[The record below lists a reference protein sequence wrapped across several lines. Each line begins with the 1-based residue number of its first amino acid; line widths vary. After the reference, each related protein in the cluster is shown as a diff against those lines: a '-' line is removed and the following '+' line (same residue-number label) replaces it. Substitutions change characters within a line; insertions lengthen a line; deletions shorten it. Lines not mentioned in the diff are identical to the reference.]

1 MGHVRAWGRGSV
13 VHLRLRSLPPP
24 RHRGHSDTLHPAE
37 CSHMAERRPYGL
49 WESPITPGAL
59 AGGIRLRGPS
69 WDADGRTLGWFEGR
83 GDRGVAAVATANGGA
98 ASIRDVSGD
107 ILVRAGVGYGGGD
120 FTLANGHAWF
130 VGHDSQRIYRQPL
143 DGGPARP
150 VTPAFGEASSPA
162 VSPDARWVAYVHSY
176 EDEDVIAIADSSGKR
191 WPQHLASGRDF
202 YMQPVW
208 SPSGDRIAWVEW
220 DHPNMPWDGSEL
232 RVAEIAFPAGGLPV
246 VARSAVVAGG
256 PDEAVLQ
263 PAFSPDGDALYYVS
277 DATGWGHLYRYD
289 CDTGE
294 RCALTSGVCEYGTPA
309 WGQGVG
315 MLAVLPSGRVVA
327 VRQQEGFGRLVVI
340 DGHGD
345 GDPQELDV
353 PPEYASFENP
363 VASPEGELLAVIASG
378 PAAAPR
384 LLALDLAPDTPRM
397 VTVRLSESGAFPAAA
412 LSLPEAVAWTNAD
425 GSEVH
430 GLYYPPASEHFVDEG
445 PPPLVVFVHGGPT
458 DHVDAGWRPQ
468 IQFLAS
474 RGYAVLTVNYRGSS
488 GAGREAML
496 ALRGQW
502 GAADVEDCRSGA
514 EAMAARGLAD
524 GDRLAILGGSA
535 GGYTVLRSLQVHPG
549 FYRAGVCYYGISN
562 LFTLASDTHKFEAR
576 YLDSLVGALPE
587 AATRY
592 RERSPIFHAGDI
604 VDPIALFQGD
614 EDRVV
619 PRDQSDTLAASLRQR
634 GVPHEYHVYEGEGH
648 GWRKR
653 ETVEAFYTA
662 VDRFLREHLLN

>member
-1 MGHVRAWGRGSV
+1 
-13 VHLRLRSLPPP
+13 
-24 RHRGHSDTLHPAE
+24 
-37 CSHMAERRPYGL
+37 MAERRPYGL
-49 WESPITPGAL
+49 WESPITPAAL

-162 VSPDARWVAYVHSY
+162 VSPDGRWVAYVHSY
-176 EDEDVIAIADSSGKR
+176 EDEDVIAIADASGKR
-191 WPQHLASGRDF
+191 WPQRLASGRDF

-294 RCALTSGVCEYGTPA
+294 RRALTSGDCEYGTPA

-327 VRQQEGFGRLVVI
+327 VRQREGFGRLVVI

-345 GDPQELDV
+345 GDPQELEV
-353 PPEYASFENP
+353 PAEYASFENP

-384 LLALDLAPDTPRM
+384 LLALDLSTDTPRA

-412 LSLPEAVAWTNAD
+412 LSLPKPVAWANAD

-430 GLYYPPASEHFVDEG
+430 GLYYPPASERFVDEG

-474 RGYAVLTVNYRGSS
+474 RGYAVLAVNYRGSS

-587 AATRY
+587 AAARY

>member
-1 MGHVRAWGRGSV
+1 
-13 VHLRLRSLPPP
+13 
-24 RHRGHSDTLHPAE
+24 
-37 CSHMAERRPYGL
+37 MAERRPYGT
-49 WESPITPGAL
+49 WESPITPAAL

-69 WDADGRTLGWFEGR
+69 WDSDGRTLGWFEGR
-83 GDRGVAAVATANGGA
+83 GDRGVAVA
-98 ASIRDVSGD
+98 ASVGGGDAALRDISGD

-120 FTLANGHAWF
+120 YTLANGQGWF
-130 VGHDSQRIYRQPL
+130 VDHDSQRIFRQPL
-143 DGGPARP
+143 DGPDGGPALP
-150 VTPAFGEASSPA
+150 VTPAFGESSSPA
-162 VSPDARWVAYVHSY
+162 VSPDGRWVAFVHSY
-176 EDEDVIAIADSSGKR
+176 EDEDVIAIADATGEL
-191 WPQHLASGRDF
+191 WPGQLARGRDF

-208 SPSGDRIAWVEW
+208 SPAGDRIAWVEW

-232 RVAEIAFPAGGLPV
+232 RVAKLAFAEGALPA
-246 VARSAVVAGG
+246 VAASEVVAGG
-256 PDEAVLQ
+256 PQEAVLQ
-263 PAFSPDGDALYYVS
+263 PAFSPSGDALHYIS

-289 CDTGE
+289 LATGE
-294 RCALTSGVCEYGTPA
+294 SRALTSGPCEYGTPA

-315 MLAVLPSGRVVA
+315 MFAVLPSGRVVA
-327 VRQQEGFGRLVVI
+327 TRQRQGFARLVLI
-340 DGHGD
+340 DGHNE
-345 GDPQELDV
+345 PHELDL
-353 PPEYASFENP
+353 PAEYASFENP
-363 VASPEGELLAVIASG
+363 VASPVAEHLAVIASG
-378 PAAAPR
+378 PTASPR
-384 LLALDLAPDTPRM
+384 LLVLDLEADPPGVVER
-397 VTVRLSESGAFPAAA
+397 RLSDPDRLPAAS
-412 LSLPEAVAWTNAD
+412 LSLPRAVSWTNAP

-430 GLYYPPASEHFVDEG
+430 GLYYPPASERFFDDG

-468 IQFLAS
+468 VQFLAS
-474 RGYAVLTVNYRGSS
+474 RGYAVLAVNYRGSS

-496 ALRGQW
+496 ALRGEW
-502 GAADVEDCRSGA
+502 GVADVEDCRSGA

-576 YLDSLVGALPE
+576 YLDSLVGPLPE
-587 AATRY
+587 ATDRY

-604 VDPIALFQGD
+604 VDPIALFQGV

-619 PRDQSDTLAASLRQR
+619 PRDQSDTLAASLRSR

-653 ETVEAFYTA
+653 ETIEAFYSS
-662 VDRFLREHLLN
+662 VERFLRGSLLG

>member
-1 MGHVRAWGRGSV
+1 
-13 VHLRLRSLPPP
+13 
-24 RHRGHSDTLHPAE
+24 
-37 CSHMAERRPYGL
+37 
-49 WESPITPGAL
+49 
-59 AGGIRLRGPS
+59 
-69 WDADGRTLGWFEGR
+69 
-83 GDRGVAAVATANGGA
+83 
-98 ASIRDVSGD
+98 
-107 ILVRAGVGYGGGD
+107 
-120 FTLANGHAWF
+120 
-130 VGHDSQRIYRQPL
+130 
-143 DGGPARP
+143 
-150 VTPAFGEASSPA
+150 
-162 VSPDARWVAYVHSY
+162 
-176 EDEDVIAIADSSGKR
+176 
-191 WPQHLASGRDF
+191 
-202 YMQPVW
+202 
-208 SPSGDRIAWVEW
+208 
-220 DHPNMPWDGSEL
+220 MPWDGSEL
-232 RVAEIAFPAGGLPV
+232 RVAEIAFPEGGLPV

-294 RCALTSGVCEYGTPA
+294 RRALTTGDCEYGTPA

-327 VRQQEGFGRLVVI
+327 VRQREGFGRLVVI

-345 GDPQELDV
+345 GEPHELEV
-353 PPEYASFENP
+353 PAEYASFENP
-363 VASPEGELLAVIASG
+363 VAAPEGELLAVIASG

-384 LLALDLAPDTPRM
+384 LLALDLAPDTPRV

-412 LSLPEAVAWTNAD
+412 LSLPEPVAWANAG

-474 RGYAVLTVNYRGSS
+474 RGYAVLAVNYRGSS

-576 YLDSLVGALPE
+576 YLDSLVGPLPE
-587 AATRY
+587 AAARY